1 MSKIFSTED
10 NNLNQSI
17 RVQRERKYSDLD
29 LTFDARTTT
38 DGDLYKKTDA
48 AAVKQA
54 VKNLLLTN
62 RFEKPYRPDYGA
74 NLSSLLFEL
83 ADENVG
89 EEIIDLVKNAIQRY
103 EPRAKILDIK
113 VTANLNSNAIAVT
126 IQFRVINTNVVDVL
140 RVNLNQPGSVIDVSI
155 PFAGPPVFYDNRIL
169 AETLDRLLTE
179 SGLYIVREIG
189 TIIDDAILSQDD
201 DMLVLNNDDGLV
213 LIIQ

>member
-10 NNLNQSI
+10 NNLSQSI

-29 LTFDARTTT
+29 LAFDARTTT

-83 ADENVG
+83 ANEDVG
-89 EEIIDLVKNAIQRY
+89 EEIIEAVKGAIQRY

-113 VTANLNSNAIAVT
+113 VTANLNTNAIAVT
-126 IQFRVINTNVVDVL
+126 IQFRVINTNAVDVL
-140 RVNLNQPGSVIDVSI
+140 RVNLNQPGSVLDVSI
-155 PFAGPPVFYDNRIL
+155 PFAGPPVFFDNRIL
-169 AETLDRLLTE
+169 AESLDRLLTE

-189 TIIDDAILSQDD
+189 TIIDDAILTQDG
-201 DMLVLNNDDGLV
+201 DMLALTNDDGLV

>member
-10 NNLNQSI
+10 NNLDQSI

-29 LTFDARTTT
+29 LVFDARTTT

-83 ADENVG
+83 ANEDVG
-89 EEIIDLVKNAIQRY
+89 EEIIEAVKGAIQRY

-113 VTANLNSNAIAVT
+113 VTANLNTNAIAVT
-126 IQFRVINTNVVDVL
+126 IQFRVINTNAVDVL
-140 RVNLNQPGSVIDVSI
+140 RVNLNQPGSVLDVSI
-155 PFAGPPVFYDNRIL
+155 PFAGPPVFFDNRIL
-169 AETLDRLLTE
+169 AESLDRLLTE

-189 TIIDDAILSQDD
+189 TVIDDAILTQDG
-201 DMLVLNNDDGLV
+201 DMLALTNDDGLV

>member
-10 NNLNQSI
+10 NNLSQSI

-29 LTFDARTTT
+29 LAFDARTTT

-83 ADENVG
+83 ANEDVG
-89 EEIIDLVKNAIQRY
+89 EEIIEAVKGAIQRY

-113 VTANLNSNAIAVT
+113 VTANLNTNAIAVT
-126 IQFRVINTNVVDVL
+126 IQFRVINTNAVDVL
-140 RVNLNQPGSVIDVSI
+140 RVNLNQPGSVLDVSI
-155 PFAGPPVFYDNRIL
+155 PFAGPPVFFDNRIL
-169 AETLDRLLTE
+169 AESLDRLLTE

-189 TIIDDAILSQDD
+189 TVIDDAILSQDG
-201 DMLVLNNDDGLV
+201 DMLALTNDDGLV

>member
-10 NNLNQSI
+10 NNLSQSI

-29 LTFDARTTT
+29 LAFDARTAT

-83 ADENVG
+83 ANEDVG
-89 EEIIDLVKNAIQRY
+89 EEIIEAVKGAIQRY

-113 VTANLNSNAIAVT
+113 VTANLNTNAIAVT
-126 IQFRVINTNVVDVL
+126 IQFRVINTNAVDVL

-155 PFAGPPVFYDNRIL
+155 PFAGPPVFFDNRIL
-169 AETLDRLLTE
+169 AESLDRLLTE

-189 TIIDDAILSQDD
+189 TIIDDAILTQDG
-201 DMLVLNNDDGLV
+201 DMLALTNDDGLV

>member
-10 NNLNQSI
+10 NNLDQSI

-29 LTFDARTTT
+29 LVFDARTTT
-38 DGDLYKKTDA
+38 DGDLYRKTDA

-89 EEIIDLVKNAIQRY
+89 EEIIEAVKGAIQRY

-126 IQFRVINTNVVDVL
+126 IQFRVINTNAVDVL
-140 RVNLNQPGSVIDVSI
+140 RVNLNQPGSVLDVSI
-155 PFAGPPVFYDNRIL
+155 PFAGPPVFFDNRIL
-169 AETLDRLLTE
+169 AESLDRLLTE

-189 TIIDDAILSQDD
+189 TVIDDAILTQDG
-201 DMLVLNNDDGLV
+201 DMLALTNDDGLV

>member
-10 NNLNQSI
+10 NNLDQSI

-29 LTFDARTTT
+29 LAFDARTAT

-89 EEIIDLVKNAIQRY
+89 EEIIELVKNAIQRY
-103 EPRAKILDIK
+103 EPRAKLEDIK
-113 VTANLNSNAIAVT
+113 VTANLNTNAIAVT

-140 RVNLNQPGSVIDVSI
+140 RVNLNQPGSVLDVSI

-169 AETLDRLLTE
+169 AESLNRLLTE

-189 TIIDDAILSQDD
+189 TVIEDAILSQDG
-201 DMLVLNNDDGLV
+201 DMLTLTNDDGLV

>member
-113 VTANLNSNAIAVT
+113 VTANLNNNAIAVT

-189 TIIDDAILSQDD
+189 TIIDDAILTQDD

>member
-10 NNLNQSI
+10 NNLSQSI

-29 LTFDARTTT
+29 LAFDARTTT

-83 ADENVG
+83 ANEDVG
-89 EEIIDLVKNAIQRY
+89 EEIIEAVKSAIQRY

-113 VTANLNSNAIAVT
+113 VTANLNTNAIAVT
-126 IQFRVINTNVVDVL
+126 IQFRVINTNAVDVL
-140 RVNLNQPGSVIDVSI
+140 RVNLNQPGSVLDVSI

-169 AETLDRLLTE
+169 AESLDRLLTE
-179 SGLYIVREIG
+179 SGLYIVRELG
-189 TIIDDAILSQDD
+189 TIIDDAILTQDG
-201 DMLVLNNDDGLV
+201 DMISLTNDEGLV

>member
-10 NNLNQSI
+10 NNLDQSI

-29 LTFDARTTT
+29 LVFDARTTT
-38 DGDLYKKTDA
+38 DGDLYRKTDA

-83 ADENVG
+83 ANEDVG
-89 EEIIDLVKNAIQRY
+89 EEIIEAVKGAIQRY

-113 VTANLNSNAIAVT
+113 VTANLNTNAIAVT
-126 IQFRVINTNVVDVL
+126 IQFRVINTNAVDVL
-140 RVNLNQPGSVIDVSI
+140 RVNLNQPGSVLDVSI
-155 PFAGPPVFYDNRIL
+155 PFAGPPVFFDNRIL
-169 AETLDRLLTE
+169 AESLDRLLTE

-189 TIIDDAILSQDD
+189 TVIDDAILSQDG
-201 DMLVLNNDDGLV
+201 DMLALTNDDGLV

>member
-10 NNLNQSI
+10 NNLDQSI

-29 LTFDARTTT
+29 LAFDARTAT

-89 EEIIDLVKNAIQRY
+89 EEIIELVKNAIQRY
-103 EPRAKILDIK
+103 EPRAKLEDIK
-113 VTANLNSNAIAVT
+113 VTANLNTNAIAVT

-140 RVNLNQPGSVIDVSI
+140 RVNLNQPGSVLDVSI

-169 AETLDRLLTE
+169 AESLDRLLTE
-179 SGLYIVREIG
+179 SGLYIVRDIG
-189 TIIDDAILSQDD
+189 TVIDDAILSQDG
-201 DMLVLNNDDGLV
+201 DMLTLTNDDGLV

>member
-89 EEIIDLVKNAIQRY
+89 EEIIDLFKNAIQRY
-103 EPRAKILDIK
+103 EPRAKI
-113 VTANLNSNAIAVT
+113 
-126 IQFRVINTNVVDVL
+126 
-140 RVNLNQPGSVIDVSI
+140 
-155 PFAGPPVFYDNRIL
+155 
-169 AETLDRLLTE
+169 
-179 SGLYIVREIG
+179 
-189 TIIDDAILSQDD
+189 
-201 DMLVLNNDDGLV
+201 
-213 LIIQ
+213 

>member
-10 NNLNQSI
+10 NNLDQSI

-29 LTFDARTTT
+29 LAFDARTAT

-89 EEIIDLVKNAIQRY
+89 EEIIELVKNAIQRY
-103 EPRAKILDIK
+103 EPRAKLEDIK
-113 VTANLNSNAIAVT
+113 VTANLNTNAIAVT

-140 RVNLNQPGSVIDVSI
+140 RVNLNQPGSVLDVSI
-155 PFAGPPVFYDNRIL
+155 PFAGPPVFFDNRIL
-169 AETLDRLLTE
+169 AESLDRLLTE
-179 SGLYIVREIG
+179 SGLYIVRDIG
-189 TIIDDAILSQDD
+189 TVIDDAILSQDG
-201 DMLVLNNDDGLV
+201 DMLALTNDDGLA

>member
-10 NNLNQSI
+10 NNLSQSI

-29 LTFDARTTT
+29 LAFDARTTT

-83 ADENVG
+83 ANEDVG
-89 EEIIDLVKNAIQRY
+89 EEIIEAVKNSIQRY
-103 EPRAKILDIK
+103 EPRAKLEDIK
-113 VTANLNSNAIAVT
+113 VTANLNTNAIAVT
-126 IQFRVINTNVVDVL
+126 IQFRVINTNAVDVL
-140 RVNLNQPGSVIDVSI
+140 RVNLNQPGSVLDVSI
-155 PFAGPPVFYDNRIL
+155 PFAGPPVFFDNRIL
-169 AETLDRLLTE
+169 AESLDRLLTE

-189 TIIDDAILSQDD
+189 TIIDDAILTQDG
-201 DMLVLNNDDGLV
+201 DMLALTNDDGLV

>member
-10 NNLNQSI
+10 NNLSQSI

-29 LTFDARTTT
+29 LAFDARTTT

-83 ADENVG
+83 ANEDVG
-89 EEIIDLVKNAIQRY
+89 EEIIEAVKSAIQRY

-113 VTANLNSNAIAVT
+113 VTANLNTNAIAVT
-126 IQFRVINTNVVDVL
+126 IQFRVINTNAVDVL
-140 RVNLNQPGSVIDVSI
+140 RVNLNQPGSVLDVSI
-155 PFAGPPVFYDNRIL
+155 PFAGPPVFFDNRIL
-169 AETLDRLLTE
+169 AESLDRLLTE

-189 TIIDDAILSQDD
+189 TIIDDAILTQDG
-201 DMLVLNNDDGLV
+201 DMLALTNDDGLV

>member
-10 NNLNQSI
+10 NNLSQSI

-29 LTFDARTTT
+29 LAFDARTTT

-83 ADENVG
+83 ANEDVG
-89 EEIIDLVKNAIQRY
+89 EEIIEAVKGAIQRY

-113 VTANLNSNAIAVT
+113 VTANLNTNAIAVT
-126 IQFRVINTNVVDVL
+126 IQFRVINTNAVDVL
-140 RVNLNQPGSVIDVSI
+140 RVNLNQPGSVLDVSI
-155 PFAGPPVFYDNRIL
+155 PFAGPPVFFDNRIL
-169 AETLDRLLTE
+169 AESLDRLLTE

-189 TIIDDAILSQDD
+189 TVIDDAILTQDG
-201 DMLVLNNDDGLV
+201 DMLALTNDDGLV

>member
-10 NNLNQSI
+10 NNLSQSI

-29 LTFDARTTT
+29 LAFDARTTT

-83 ADENVG
+83 ANEDVG
-89 EEIIDLVKNAIQRY
+89 EEIIEAVKGAIQRY

-126 IQFRVINTNVVDVL
+126 IQFRVINTNAVDVL

-155 PFAGPPVFYDNRIL
+155 PFAGPPVFFDNRIL
-169 AETLDRLLTE
+169 AELLNRLLTE

-189 TIIDDAILSQDD
+189 TVIDDAILTQDG
-201 DMLVLNNDDGLV
+201 DMLSLTNDDGLV

>member
-10 NNLNQSI
+10 NNLDQSI

-29 LTFDARTTT
+29 LAFDARTTT
-38 DGDLYKKTDA
+38 DGDLYRKTDA

-89 EEIIDLVKNAIQRY
+89 EEIIEAVKNAIQRY

-126 IQFRVINTNVVDVL
+126 IQFRVINTNAVDVL
-140 RVNLNQPGSVIDVSI
+140 RVNLNQPGSVLDVSI
-155 PFAGPPVFYDNRIL
+155 PFAGPPVFFDNRIL
-169 AETLDRLLTE
+169 AESLDRLLTE

-189 TIIDDAILSQDD
+189 TIIDDAILTQDG
-201 DMLVLNNDDGLV
+201 DMLALTNDDGLV

>member
-10 NNLNQSI
+10 NNLSQSI

-29 LTFDARTTT
+29 LAFDARTAT

-83 ADENVG
+83 ANEDVG
-89 EEIIDLVKNAIQRY
+89 EEIIEAVKGTIQRY
-103 EPRAKILDIK
+103 EPRAKLEDIK
-113 VTANLNSNAIAVT
+113 VTANLNTNAIAVT

-140 RVNLNQPGSVIDVSI
+140 RVNLNQPGSVLDVSI

-169 AETLDRLLTE
+169 AESLNRLLTE

-189 TIIDDAILSQDD
+189 TVIEDAILTQDG
-201 DMLVLNNDDGLV
+201 DMLTLTNDDGLV

>member
-10 NNLNQSI
+10 KDLTQSI

-29 LTFDARTTT
+29 LAFDARTTT

-83 ADENVG
+83 ANEDVG
-89 EEIIDLVKNAIQRY
+89 EEIIEAVKSAIQRY

-113 VTANLNSNAIAVT
+113 VTANLNTNAIAVT
-126 IQFRVINTNVVDVL
+126 IQFRVINTNAVDVL
-140 RVNLNQPGSVIDVSI
+140 RVNLNQPGSVLDVSI
-155 PFAGPPVFYDNRIL
+155 PFAGPPVFFDNRIL
-169 AETLDRLLTE
+169 AESLDRLLTE

-189 TIIDDAILSQDD
+189 TIIDDAILSQDG
-201 DMLVLNNDDGLV
+201 DMLALTNDDGLV